1 MGQMGQRFSETP
13 RVPRVRGTRKIYK
26 NYCPICPICPSK
38 DMIILT
44 FKRFLLNTIMKAKSL
59 QQIADSAGVSVRTLR
74 RWLVPHKQQL
84 ASLGLK
90 PSMKAIPPSAVKYIA
105 EIFCLDIE

>member
-1 MGQMGQRFSETP
+1 VYICISVLPFFF
-13 RVPRVRGTRKIYK
+13 K
-26 NYCPICPICPSK
+26 N
-38 DMIILT
+38 
-44 FKRFLLNTIMKAKSL
+44 NTIMKAKSL

-84 ASLGLK
+84 AGLGYT
-90 PSMKAIPPSAVKYIA
+90 PGMKALPPSAVRYIA